1 MLFYPPIAP
10 TPVPDPVPVSAASV
24 DGDNDIR
31 MDSDSNS
38 GDKVSEVCGADGAC
52 TEGDEDRMDHAH
64 TDQKDRT
71 RTSGDTVK
79 KEDASTGSSNRNNFS
94 AELLEG
100 IKPLTHMDRVVTNI
114 AERFRGRYRHLIHFD
129 LPSFPSLLSVVC
141 VFSLDPLRQIAIGSH
156 IVFLFTYLIVLLS
169 FPAPLRLIFI
179 RIPATEHS
187 LIQFFG
193 LQQGLLPQVGNSPF
207 TLLMFLL
214 FMPLSFILSF
224 CSSFVIVLC
233 L

>member
-1 MLFYPPIAP
+1 MP
-10 TPVPDPVPVSAASV
+10 TPVPDPVRVSAASV

-38 GDKVSEVCGADGAC
+38 GDKVSEVCGADGVC

-100 IKPLTHMDRVVTNI
+100 IKPLTHMDRVVRSV
-114 AERFRGRYRHLIHFD
+114 AERFRGRYRHFIHFD
-129 LPSFPSLLSVVC
+129 LPLFPPLPSVVC
-141 VFSLDPLRQIAIGSH
+141 VLCS
-156 IVFLFTYLIVLLS
+156 
-169 FPAPLRLIFI
+169 
-179 RIPATEHS
+179 
-187 LIQFFG
+187 
-193 LQQGLLPQVGNSPF
+193 
-207 TLLMFLL
+207 FLL
-214 FMPLSFILSF
+214 TLYVRLQLAPISCF
-224 CSSFVIVLC
+224 CLPISSSFYPFL
-233 L
+233 LLLG